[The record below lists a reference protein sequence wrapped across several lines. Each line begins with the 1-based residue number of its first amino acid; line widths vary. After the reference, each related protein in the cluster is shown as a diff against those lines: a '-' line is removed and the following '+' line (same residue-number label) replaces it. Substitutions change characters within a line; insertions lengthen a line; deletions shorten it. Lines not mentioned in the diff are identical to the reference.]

1 MVAQFTILMFQSVVY
16 VCLAVSVIDP
26 PKITDTD
33 VRHSLEAW
41 YHMYAPNPSVNE
53 WLVT

>member
-1 MVAQFTILMFQSVVY
+1 MYALPFPSF
-16 VCLAVSVIDP
+16 IDP

-33 VRHSLEAW
+33 VRHSFEAW